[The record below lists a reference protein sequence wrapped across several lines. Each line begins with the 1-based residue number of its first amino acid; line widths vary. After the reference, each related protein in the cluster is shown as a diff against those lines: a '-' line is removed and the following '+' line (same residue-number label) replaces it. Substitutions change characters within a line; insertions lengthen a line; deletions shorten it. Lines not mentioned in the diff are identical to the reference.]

1 VRLRVFLT
9 VLAIVTA
16 ATAACG
22 QITGDAMGVHN
33 FAPTGI
39 SPVTGARPDTCAYCH
54 APHSGLNQGLWNQK
68 LTKQI
73 YTTYGSDTEK
83 NIGAQ
88 PALGSVSNHC
98 LSCHDGTVA
107 MGTTVVYGQVTTH
120 GSMNSQD
127 VFGTSMQTTHPF
139 SMVRPLKDSI
149 DLYASLAANQRT
161 NDPTGLVTLVDGDV
175 ECTSCHNP
183 HIEAKD
189 PIALNFLV
197 TISSNGAL
205 CLACHNP
212 NRRISGQVNPIADWA
227 TGAHALSTAK
237 ISQTA
242 LLGSY
247 PTVTANACE
256 SCHAEHNTAAGSRL
270 LRGFNEQDCIGCHN
284 GSNVSPMPAYAD
296 VFAEYSTP
304 KVGHPF
310 PTSNNPH
317 DPAEA
322 VLLNNNRH
330 ATCVDCHNAHGSEI
344 VGTFTRP
351 PLLRISQR
359 DISGISETDG
369 TTILSPALNQYQNC
383 LRCHGTSAGKQ
394 SLPIYGYFPNRAVSA
409 GDPLN
414 LIPQFSTTAT
424 SSHPVMHPSNSA
436 LPQPSL
442 RTTMLQLDGVTAGRA
457 MGTQIFC
464 TDCHNS
470 DDNREF
476 GGTGSNGPHGSK
488 WTHILE
494 RRYEFSQTATP
505 GGLINNLFPTP
516 DLSINGPYAM
526 CDKCHNLSSQVLKNS
541 SWKYHSTHINTGFS
555 CSVCHTAHGMGA
567 ASAVITGERLI
578 NFDANVVAPNNGQPV
593 SYNHANNSCVLVCH
607 QAAHNA
613 NGTVTTVAL
622 RAGFSTH
629 K

>member
-1 VRLRVFLT
+1 VRLRVLLT
-9 VLAIVTA
+9 VLAIASA
-16 ATAACG
+16 ATAASG
-22 QITGDAMGVHN
+22 QSAGDVMGVHN

-54 APHSGLNQGLWNQK
+54 APHSGLNIGLWNQK

-73 YTTYGSDTEK
+73 YTTYSSGTEK
-83 NIGAQ
+83 NIGTQ
-88 PALGSVSNHC
+88 PSLGSESNHC

-127 VFGTSMQTTHPF
+127 VFGANMQTTHPF
-139 SMVRPLKDSI
+139 SMVLPLKDSI
-149 DLYASLAANQRT
+149 DLYASLAANRRT
-161 NDPTGLVTLVDGDV
+161 NDPTGAVALINGNV
-175 ECTSCHNP
+175 ECTSCHDP
-183 HIEAKD
+183 HIQAKD

-197 TISSNGAL
+197 KNSSGGQL
-205 CLACHNP
+205 CLACHSP
-212 NRRISGQVNPIADWA
+212 NRRISGQVNPIEDWS
-227 TGAHALSTAK
+227 TSAHATSAAK

-256 SCHAEHNTAAGSRL
+256 SCHAQHSAAAGSRL
-270 LRGFNEQDCIGCHN
+270 LRGFNEQDCFGCHN

-296 VFAEYSTP
+296 VFAEYASP

-317 DPAEA
+317 DPGESA
-322 VLLNNNRH
+322 LLNNNRH
-330 ATCVDCHNAHGSEI
+330 ATCVDCHNAHSAEI
-344 VGTFTRP
+344 VGTFPRP
-351 PLLRISQR
+351 PLIRISQR
-359 DISGISETDG
+359 DIAGISATDG
-369 TTILSPALNQYQNC
+369 TTILTPAVNQYENC

-394 SLPIYGYFPNRAVSA
+394 SLPIYGYLPNRAVSA

-414 LIPQFSTTAT
+414 IIPQFATAAT
-424 SSHPVMHPSNSA
+424 SSHPVMHVSNSA

-442 RTTMLQLDGVTAGRA
+442 RTRMLKLDGITPGRDT
-457 MGTQIFC
+457 GLQISC

-470 DDNREF
+470 DDNRES
-476 GGTGSNGPHGSK
+476 GGTGANGPHGSK

-516 DLSINGPYAM
+516 DLTFTGPYAL
-526 CDKCHNLSSQVLKNS
+526 CDKCHNLATQVVKNTS
-541 SWKYHSTHINTGFS
+541 FKYHSNHINDGFS
-555 CSVCHTAHGMGA
+555 CSTCHTAHGMGA
-567 ASAVITGERLI
+567 TSATITGERLI
-578 NFDANVVAPNNGQPV
+578 NFDMNVVAPNNGQPV
-593 SYNHANNSCVLVCH
+593 SYSHATNSCVLVCH
-607 QAAHNA
+607 QEAHNS
-613 NGTVTTVAL
+613 NGTVTHVTL
-622 RAGFSTH
+622 RTGFSTH
-629 K
+629 R